1 MFCNHCGR
9 EVPDNSPFCN
19 NCGANLATATP
30 AVPYP
35 VVPPPGPTETVPTSG
50 KATASL
56 ICGILGLTIF
66 SILTAIPAIIFGH
79 MSRKEIRESGGRL
92 KGDGMALAGMIMGY
106 IATGLVV
113 LIVPILII
121 AAIAIP
127 NLLRSRMA
135 ANEASALGSVR
146 TISVSNVTY
155 SATYERG
162 FAPSLLALG
171 GSGEECKNPSAERSC
186 LIDDVLASGT
196 KSGYNFAYEAADSDG
211 DGTLDKFWLRAA
223 PSAPGSSGQ
232 SEFCMDESGVIRK
245 ETSGECTVESAIME

>member
-9 EVPDNSPFCN
+9 ENPDSSQFCN
-19 NCGANLATATP
+19 HCGANLTTTAP

-35 VVPPPGPTETVPTSG
+35 VVPPHGPTETVPTSG

-66 SILTAIPAIIFGH
+66 SILTSIPAIILGH
-79 MSRKEIRESGGRL
+79 MSRKEIRESAGRL

-106 IATGLVV
+106 IATGIVV

-135 ANEASALGSVR
+135 ANEASAVGVVR
-146 TISVSNVTY
+146 TLNTASQSY
-155 SATYERG
+155 SEANNQYPENLQELERAG
-162 FAPSLLALG
+162 
-171 GSGEECKNPSAERSC
+171 
-186 LIDDVLASGT
+186 LIDSSIAKGQ
-196 KSGYNFAYEAADSDG
+196 KNGYTFSYEGVDSDG
-211 DGTLDKFWLRAA
+211 DGVREKYWIVAYPVTKNTTGIR
-223 PSAPGSSGQ
+223 
-232 SEFCMDESGVIRK
+232 EFCSDESAVVRRD
-245 ETSGECTVESAIME
+245 ETNCTVESMPID

>member
-9 EVPDNSPFCN
+9 ENPDSSQFCN
-19 NCGANLATATP
+19 NCGANLTTTAP

-35 VVPPPGPTETVPTSG
+35 VVPPPGPAETVPTSG

-66 SILTAIPAIIFGH
+66 SILTSIPAIIFGH

-106 IATGLVV
+106 IGTGLVV
-113 LIVPILII
+113 LVVPILII

-135 ANEASALGSVR
+135 ANEASAVGSLR
-146 TISVSNVTY
+146 TINTASVTY
-155 SATYERG
+155 ASTYGKG
-162 FAPSLLALG
+162 FAPSLASLG
-171 GSGEECKNPSAERSC
+171 GGEPCSTPSAEQAC
-186 LIDDVLASGT
+186 LVDHVLTNGQ
-196 KSGYNFAYEAADSDG
+196 KSGYTFSYESNDSDG
-211 DGTLDKFWLRAA
+211 DGLLDRYWVVARPA
-223 PSAPGSSGQ
+223 APGSSGQ
-232 SEFCMDESGVIRK
+232 SEFCTDESGVIRK
-245 ETSGECTVESAIME
+245 EARGECTAESAPLQ

>member
-35 VVPPPGPTETVPTSG
+35 VVPPPGPAETVPTSG

-135 ANEASALGSVR
+135 ANEASAVATVR
-146 TISVSNVTY
+146 TLN
-155 SATYERG
+155 SASASYAEKNNQY
-162 FAPSLLALG
+162 AESLQEL
-171 GSGEECKNPSAERSC
+171 ESAG
-186 LIDDVLASGT
+186 LIDSSIASGN
-196 KSGYNFAYEAADSDG
+196 KNGYHFSYESGDSDG
-211 DGTLDKFWLRAA
+211 DGVRDKYWVVASPVSRD
-223 PSAPGSSGQ
+223 SSGVT
-232 SEFCMDESGVIRK
+232 EFCSDETAIVRRDA
-245 ETSGECTVESAIME
+245 TSCTMESTPID

>member
-9 EVPDNSPFCN
+9 EVPDSSTFCN
-19 NCGANLATATP
+19 NCGANLTTAAP

-35 VVPPPGPTETVPTSG
+35 VVPAPGPAETVPTSG

-106 IATGLVV
+106 IGTGVVV

-135 ANEASALGSVR
+135 ANEASSVGSIR
-146 TISVSNVTY
+146 TIYSSNVTY
-155 SATYERG
+155 ASVYGKG
-162 FAPSLLALG
+162 FAPTLAALG
-171 GSGEECKNPSAERSC
+171 SGGVCPSPPTAEQSC

-196 KSGYNFAYEAADSDG
+196 KSGYRFTYEAFDSDG
-211 DGTLDKFWLRAA
+211 DGSLDKFWVHAA
-223 PSAPGSSGQ
+223 PNAPGSSGQ

-245 ETSGECTVESAIME
+245 EASGECTADSAPLQ

>member
-9 EVPDNSPFCN
+9 DNPDSSQFCN
-19 NCGANLATATP
+19 SCGANLTTSTP

-56 ICGILGLTIF
+56 ILGILGLTIF

-92 KGDGMALAGMIMGY
+92 KGEGMALAGMIMGY
-106 IATGLVV
+106 ISTGLVV

-135 ANEASALGSVR
+135 ANEASSVGSMRTIATANVTYAATYPSGYAPSLAALGSGG
-146 TISVSNVTY
+146 
-155 SATYERG
+155 AC
-162 FAPSLLALG
+162 PSPPTADQ
-171 GSGEECKNPSAERSC
+171 SC
-186 LIDDVLASGT
+186 LIDDMLASGS
-196 KSGYNFAYEAADSDG
+196 KSGFSFFYEAFDSDG
-211 DGTLDKFWLRAA
+211 DGTLDKYWVRAT
-223 PSAPGSSGQ
+223 PTTRGSTGQ

-245 ETSGECTVESAIME
+245 EASGECTAESAPLQ